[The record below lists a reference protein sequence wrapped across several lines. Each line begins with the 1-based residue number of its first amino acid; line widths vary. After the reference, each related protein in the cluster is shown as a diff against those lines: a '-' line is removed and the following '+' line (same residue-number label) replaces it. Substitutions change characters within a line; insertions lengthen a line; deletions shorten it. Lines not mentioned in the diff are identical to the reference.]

1 MTWLYLYYTFL
12 ALIILVEIVVTIHLW
27 LNQRRLDR
35 QFDAWKVSQ
44 TELYREMPNEL
55 QKMTAKDGVS

>member
-1 MTWLYLYYTFL
+1 MTWLYLYYAFL
-12 ALIILVEIVVTIHLW
+12 ALVILVESVVTIHLW

>member
-27 LNQRRLDR
+27 LSQRQLDR
-35 QFDAWKVSQ
+35 QFEAWKVSQ
-44 TELYREMPNEL
+44 PKLYREILNEL
-55 QKMTAKDGVS
+55 QKMTAEDGVS